1 VIAPPRRLTL
11 GPRAI
16 AIAAALVTFAAL
28 APLASAPGISRD
40 EARVIG
46 AAERGL
52 RAAPLA
58 PGPPPD
64 ADAPSPPLAREA
76 ARAAHGLFSRLGMS
90 HVRAFRLGTVTF
102 AAILSALLVVAGRAL
117 AGAAGAVL
125 TLLLFWL
132 VPRHLHAGLVATPDL
147 ATAALW
153 LGTAWAYRSAGRAA
167 AAPARRGAAVAAGLL
182 FGAALAAR
190 ADAWVLLA
198 ALALHALLAPIVS
211 GSSWRAVADVP
222 AAAPAGRS
230 RGRLLALAAMALL
243 GPAILVAAWPWLWA
257 DLPAR
262 LAAALQPGRGHS
274 TGAWD
279 FLGAPLAGR
288 PPAGYALA
296 VTALTVPGAILWTY
310 ASGFLHAL
318 AQAAKAAHRGARDAD
333 GRDDLLLALAGAA
346 PFAASALGLG
356 PLVAGVR
363 PWLPAMPFLAL
374 LGARVI
380 VAAATAAWPARRAP
394 LAAAVSVLVLWPS
407 LRQTVHAFPVGTAA
421 WNELAGGAPG
431 AASLELQRQ
440 DGGEAAAAVLDEV
453 NARAPRGARIW
464 WPRTAREAVNA
475 WTRDGWLRP
484 DLAWSEGPEGA
495 DLAVVALDGAG
506 RDDEYR
512 AWSALRTARPSAGAY
527 LDEVPLVLVYARS
540 GAWR

>member
-1 VIAPPRRLTL
+1 
-11 GPRAI
+11 
-16 AIAAALVTFAAL
+16 
-28 APLASAPGISRD
+28 
-40 EARVIG
+40 
-46 AAERGL
+46 
-52 RAAPLA
+52 
-58 PGPPPD
+58 
-64 ADAPSPPLAREA
+64 
-76 ARAAHGLFSRLGMS
+76 
-90 HVRAFRLGTVTF
+90 
-102 AAILSALLVVAGRAL
+102 
-117 AGAAGAVL
+117 
-125 TLLLFWL
+125 
-132 VPRHLHAGLVATPDL
+132 
-147 ATAALW
+147 
-153 LGTAWAYRSAGRAA
+153 
-167 AAPARRGAAVAAGLL
+167 
-182 FGAALAAR
+182 
-190 ADAWVLLA
+190 
-198 ALALHALLAPIVS
+198 
-211 GSSWRAVADVP
+211 
-222 AAAPAGRS
+222 
-230 RGRLLALAAMALL
+230 
-243 GPAILVAAWPWLWA
+243 
-257 DLPAR
+257 
-262 LAAALQPGRGHS
+262 
-274 TGAWD
+274 
-279 FLGAPLAGR
+279 
-288 PPAGYALA
+288 
-296 VTALTVPGAILWTY
+296 
-310 ASGFLHAL
+310 
-318 AQAAKAAHRGARDAD
+318 
-333 GRDDLLLALAGAA
+333 
-346 PFAASALGLG
+346 
-356 PLVAGVR
+356 
-363 PWLPAMPFLAL
+363 MPFLAL